1 MGQRQV
7 ENMIV
12 AFIGQRKINYPEA
25 LKERL
30 KKIVEN
36 LIINENVDTFL
47 FGSKSEFDTL
57 CYEVVTELQAMHSS
71 IRRVYVRAEREFIS
85 EEYRKYLLILY
96 EFTYFPKAVQGAG
109 ALSYVKRNQAMIDKC
124 DIVVAYYD
132 DQYIP
137 STKTK
142 SGTKMAVVYA
152 IKNHKRL
159 INLLQV

>member
-1 MGQRQV
+1 
-7 ENMIV
+7 MIV
-12 AFIGQRKINYPEA
+12 AFIGHRTLIKTEA
-25 LKERL
+25 LKDKL

-36 LIINENVDTFL
+36 LIVNENADTFL
-47 FGSKSEFDTL
+47 FGSKSEFNTL
-57 CYEVVTELQAMHSS
+57 CYDVVTELQNKYRS

-85 EEYRKYLLILY
+85 EEYKRYLLTLY
-96 EFTYFPKAVQGAG
+96 EFTCFPKAVQDAG

-124 DIVVAYYD
+124 DVVVAYYD

-137 STKTK
+137 PTKTK
-142 SGTKMAVVYA
+142 SGTQMAVVHA

>member
-1 MGQRQV
+1 
-7 ENMIV
+7 MIV
-12 AFIGQRKINYPEA
+12 AFIGHRKINYSEA

-36 LIINENVDTFL
+36 LYENADTFL

-57 CYEVVTELQAMHSS
+57 CYEVVTELQAKYSA
-71 IRRVYVRAEREFIS
+71 IRRVYVRAEQEFIS
-85 EEYRKYLLILY
+85 EEYRKYLFTLY

-124 DIVVAYYD
+124 NIVVAYYD

-137 STKTK
+137 PTKTK
-142 SGTKMAVVYA
+142 RGTQMAVVYA

-159 INLLQV
+159 INLLQVEDASL

>member
-1 MGQRQV
+1 
-7 ENMIV
+7 MIV
-12 AFIGQRKINYPEA
+12 AFIGHRTLIKTEA
-25 LKERL
+25 LKDKL

-36 LIINENVDTFL
+36 LIVNENADTFL
-47 FGSKSEFDTL
+47 FGSKSEFNTL
-57 CYEVVTELQAMHSS
+57 CYDVVTELQNKYRS

-85 EEYRKYLLILY
+85 EEYKRYLLTLY
-96 EFTYFPKAVQGAG
+96 EFTYFPKAVQDAG

-124 DIVVAYYD
+124 DVVVAYYD

-137 STKTK
+137 PTKTK
-142 SGTKMAVVYA
+142 SGTQMAVVHA

>member
-1 MGQRQV
+1 
-7 ENMIV
+7 MIV
-12 AFIGQRKINYPEA
+12 AFIGHRTLIKTEA
-25 LKERL
+25 LKDKL

-36 LIINENVDTFL
+36 LIVNENADTFL
-47 FGSKSEFDTL
+47 FGSKSEFNTL
-57 CYEVVTELQAMHSS
+57 CYDVVTELQNKYRS
-71 IRRVYVRAEREFIS
+71 IQRVYVRAEREFIS
-85 EEYRKYLLILY
+85 EEYKRYLLTLY

-124 DIVVAYYD
+124 DVVVAYYD

-137 STKTK
+137 PTKTK
-142 SGTKMAVVYA
+142 SGTQMAVVHA

>member
-1 MGQRQV
+1 
-7 ENMIV
+7 MIV
-12 AFIGQRKINYPEA
+12 AFIGHRTLIKTEA
-25 LKERL
+25 LKDKL

-36 LIINENVDTFL
+36 LIVNENADTFL

-57 CYEVVTELQAMHSS
+57 CYEVVTELQAKYNL

-85 EEYRKYLLILY
+85 EEYKKYLLTLY

-109 ALSYVKRNQAMIDKC
+109 ALSYVKRHQAMIDKC
-124 DIVVAYYD
+124 DVVVAYYD

-137 STKTK
+137 PTKTK
-142 SGTKMAVVYA
+142 SGTQMAVVHS